1 MFELL
6 KSGKN
11 QYGVWVLG
19 TLKLKGYEITDIFNT
34 NLTEEPTE
42 DFTIKKIIVKR
53 TRSGQLR
60 FSIEI

>member
-19 TLKLKGYEITDIFNT
+19 ILKVKGFEITDIFNT
-34 NLTEEPTE
+34 NLTEEPQE
-42 DFTIKKIIVKR
+42 NFTIKKIIVKR
-53 TRSGQLR
+53 TRNGNLR

>member
-1 MFELL
+1 MFEL
-6 KSGKN
+6 KKCGKN

-19 TLKLKGYEITDIFNT
+19 TLRVKGYEITDIFNT
-34 NLTEEPTE
+34 NLKEEPTE

-53 TRSGQLR
+53 TKNGNLR